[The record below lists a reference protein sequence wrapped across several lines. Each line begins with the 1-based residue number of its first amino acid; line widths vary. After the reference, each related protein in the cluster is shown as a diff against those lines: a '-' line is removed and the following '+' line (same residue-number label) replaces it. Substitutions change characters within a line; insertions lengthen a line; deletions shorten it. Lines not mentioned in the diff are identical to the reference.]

1 MTKFKAMQKLG
12 KASARV
18 VSVVGNAKPV
28 VTPITNKV
36 VSTVQHTGHEL
47 RQGYI
52 EGKADR
58 LEARQITKAEKARKK
73 AEAQAVKDLESQIS
87 GITIDPDAFNIAEVM
102 PKLMKLVTEN
112 PKLAGLVG
120 GDQS

>member
-1 MTKFKAMQKLG
+1 MTKFKISTKVG
-12 KASARV
+12 KGLSYVAPAATKV
-18 VSVVGNAKPV
+18 AGTAKVVG
-28 VTPITNKV
+28 
-36 VSTVQHTGHEL
+36 HDL

-52 EGKADR
+52 EGKGDR
-58 LEARQITKAEKARKK
+58 LEARQIKRAEKAQRK
-73 AEAQAVKDLESQIS
+73 AEAQAVKDLESQIG
-87 GITIDPDAFNIAEVM
+87 GITIDPETFDIAEVM